1 MISYRESQLLDLIN
15 KPTEID
21 SNGVKYW
28 KNKEGQKHRGNDKP
42 AIEYPNGEKEWY
54 INGKMHREND
64 KPAVEYSDGRKKWFI
79 NGKLHRENNKP
90 AIEYDD
96 GGKQWWVNGK
106 FIKRNYDENGIIH
119 NDKFF
124 NIYGNEIKT
133 TTAQL
138 RDMAPFNNSDLS
150 KESPNNNT
158 TENPMPKKLFKI
170 KMDKKRDQKLKR
182 NDLMQRILGL
192 NTLNGMN
199 TPKPINQKE
208 G

>member
-1 MISYRESQLLDLIN
+1 MISYRESQLIDLIN
-15 KPTEID
+15 KPTEVLSDGTKI
-21 SNGVKYW
+21 W
-28 KNKEGQKHRGNDKP
+28 KNKEGRYHRLNDKP
-42 AIEYPNGEKEWY
+42 AVEYFDGAKVWY
-54 INGKMHREND
+54 INGKIHREND
-64 KPAVEYSDGRKKWFI
+64 KPAFIKPDGTKFWFI

-90 AIEYDD
+90 AIE
-96 GGKQWWVNGK
+96 WINGRKAWHINDK
-106 FIKRNYDENGIIH
+106 FIKRNWDKNGIIH